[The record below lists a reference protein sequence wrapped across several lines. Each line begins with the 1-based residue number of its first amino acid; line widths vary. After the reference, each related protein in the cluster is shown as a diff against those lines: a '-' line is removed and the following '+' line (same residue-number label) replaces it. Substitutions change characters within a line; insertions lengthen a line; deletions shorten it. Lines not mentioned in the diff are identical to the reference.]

1 MSVRPCVRGILLT
14 AICSASCAPKLT
26 KLPTGPGT
34 LAPDIAAVF
43 LQALTSCQR
52 VDSLT
57 AEIAVSGS
65 VNGQRIR
72 ARLIGGFT
80 NPSVRLEAAAPFGA
94 PLFTFVATG
103 NDGTLLL
110 PRDGRVVEHG
120 RPADVMAAVAGVPL
134 GATDM
139 LRTLTGCAVPDR
151 LDNPL
156 AIGDKWRTAA
166 GPGGAKIYLHRE
178 SPTAPWRLVTYL
190 HGGDALRWN
199 WRADYDDFH
208 DGLPHVVRLV
218 SDDRRRF
225 NLELKL
231 SQLERNVQLTPEAF
245 RVNVP
250 SDAERISVDEL
261 KRTGLLGPPKGRE
274 H

>member
-1 MSVRPCVRGILLT
+1 VSVRWCLGAVLLL
-14 AICSASCAPKLT
+14 AICSTSCAPKLT

-34 LAPDIAAVF
+34 LATDIAAAH
-43 LQALTSCQR
+43 LQAFSSCMR
-52 VDSLT
+52 VQSLS

-80 NPSVRLEAAAPFGA
+80 NTSVRFEAVAPFGA

-103 NDGTLLL
+103 RDGTLFL
-110 PRDGRVVEHG
+110 PRDRRVVEHG
-120 RPADVMAAVAGVPL
+120 QPAEVMAAVAGVPL

-139 LRTLTGCAVPDR
+139 LRTLIGCGIPDR
-151 LDNPL
+151 LDSPL
-156 AIGDKWRTAA
+156 AIGDNWRTAA
-166 GPGGAKIYLHRE
+166 GPGGSKIYLHRDKP
-178 SPTAPWRLVTYL
+178 SAPWRLVTVL
-190 HGGDALRWN
+190 QPGDALRWS

-208 DGLPHVVRLV
+208 DGLPYTVRLV
-218 SDDRRRF
+218 SADQRRF

-231 SQLERNVQLTPEAF
+231 SQLEPNVQLKPEVF
-245 RVNVP
+245 RVDVP
-250 SDAERISVDEL
+250 SDAERISVEEL
-261 KRTGLLGPPKGRE
+261 KRSGLLGAPKGRE